1 MPSQAVTYTTAA
13 VTAVATGFLAY
24 AIYFNYK
31 RRNDPEFRRQLRHSA
46 RRQAR
51 QEKEYAEL
59 SQQAQRQ
66 RIRQMV
72 DEAKEEGFPT
82 TSDEKEAYFLEQVQA
97 SKILGQDP
105 TKAIDTSLT
114 FYKALKVYPTPGDL
128 ISIYNKT
135 VAKPIL
141 DILTEIIAYD
151 PNLKIGTNYTGS
163 VDIAELMREIASAP
177 GISLN

>member
-13 VTAVATGFLAY
+13 VAAVATGFLAY
-24 AIYFNYK
+24 AVYFDYK
-31 RRNDPEFRRQLRHSA
+31 RRNDPEFRRQLRRSA

-97 SKILGQDP
+97 GEILGQDP
-105 TKAIDTSLT
+105 TKAIDASLA

-128 ISIYNKT
+128 ISIYDKT

-141 DILTEIIAYD
+141 DILAEMIAYD
-151 PNLKIGTNYTGS
+151 PSLKIGTNYTGG
-163 VDIAELMREIASAP
+163 VDVAELMREMASAP
-177 GISLN
+177 GVGLD